1 VNRGINMTTPP
12 VTNNSMPWA
21 TNSVN
26 PDGKNLGQRDFLRL
40 MVAQAQHQDP
50 LQPQANGEFLSQLAQ
65 FSTNDGI
72 TKMQESLQQLA
83 FSMQS
88 GETLQASTLVGR
100 NVMVSSDKLALS
112 PDSENKVTIDMVP
125 GASELVASVYSETGE
140 LIKTMPLGQPP
151 VGPFSFKWD
160 GTNNKLEPMP
170 QGNYTVKVAC
180 KYQGREEALSTMTSA
195 KVESI
200 RVGRVGEGVQLNL
213 AGIGEVALRNVR
225 QISV

>member
-1 VNRGINMTTPP
+1 MPNPVNNTA
-12 VTNNSMPWA
+12 MPWA
-21 TNSVN
+21 SAPATTDS
-26 PDGKNLGQRDFLRL
+26 KSLGQRDFLRL

-100 NVMVSSDKLALS
+100 TVMVSSNKLALDA
-112 PDSENKVTIDMVP
+112 DSQNKVSIDMVP
-125 GASELVASVYSETGE
+125 GASELVATVYSETGE
-140 LIKTMPLGQPP
+140 LIKTIPLGQPP
-151 VGPFSFKWD
+151 VGPFSFNWD
-160 GTNNKLEPMP
+160 GTNEKLEKMP
-170 QGNYTVKVAC
+170 KGNYTVKVSC
-180 KYQGREEALSTMTSA
+180 KYQGREEALNTMTSA
-195 KVESI
+195 KVDSI

-213 AGIGEVALRNVR
+213 AGIGEVALSNVR
-225 QISV
+225 QIAI